1 MGANLTAK
9 RLLVGLIVTFLLTGC
24 AAAATRSPSA
34 TAAATTSVAVAAP
47 ALTPTP
53 TPTPFVGA
61 AVLTITCDGTA
72 ARLKATAVRAN
83 S

>member
-24 AAAATRSPSA
+24 AAAAAPSPPA
-34 TAAATTSVAVAAP
+34 TAAATNSVAVATR
-47 ALTPTP
+47 TPTP
-53 TPTPFVGA
+53 APFVGA

-72 ARLKATAVRAN
+72 AGLDATAVRAN